1 MNEGTEIR
9 YYIMLWKL
17 LCRITY
23 SEVGVV
29 VTDSFVEDAK
39 GRLAEALDCLLRQ
52 RGSNTNPLKLRL
64 SPRQI
69 ALKSNVPLRRKKRA
83 GLECLW
89 RWRLCVM
96 RKELLYVWDAPFSWC
111 YVVRVRTERDVS
123 VWFLLLSC
131 LVHVSIPRPRWGP
144 DNGRCHPLQRFN
156 FLICSVTST
165 GMLWLLLCYTQL
177 CCVFLSL
184 QHLTSKRTESCVL
197 VERGLLTS

>member
-9 YYIMLWKL
+9 DYIMLWKL

-96 RKELLYVWDAPFSWC
+96 RKELLYVWDAPFS
-111 YVVRVRTERDVS
+111 
-123 VWFLLLSC
+123 
-131 LVHVSIPRPRWGP
+131 
-144 DNGRCHPLQRFN
+144 
-156 FLICSVTST
+156 
-165 GMLWLLLCYTQL
+165 
-177 CCVFLSL
+177 
-184 QHLTSKRTESCVL
+184 
-197 VERGLLTS
+197 